1 MKFVRRMFFME
12 IREGLYYSKDHEW
25 VRIEGDRAYIGI
37 TDYAQDSLGS
47 IVYVE
52 IPKEGKALSKGEVL
66 SVVESVKAASDI
78 FAPISG
84 TVVEVNQALA
94 DNPELINESPYE
106 NYIAIMSFE
115 NADDLSDLLS
125 PTQYEELTK
134 GE

>member
-1 MKFVRRMFFME
+1 ME
-12 IREGLYYSKDHEW
+12 IREGLYYSKEHEW

-66 SVVESVKAASDI
+66 SVVEWLKLHLTFCS
-78 FAPISG
+78 ISG

>member
-1 MKFVRRMFFME
+1 ME

-25 VRIEGDRAYIGI
+25 VRVEGNRAYVGI

-52 IPKEGKALSKGEVL
+52 LPTEGKELSKGEVL
-66 SVVESVKAASDI
+66 GVVESVKAASDI

-94 DNPELINESPYE
+94 DSPELINESPYE
-106 NYIAIMSFE
+106 NYIAVLSFE
-115 NADDLSDLLS
+115 KTDELDELLS
-125 PTQYEELTK
+125 PEQYKELTK

>member
-1 MKFVRRMFFME
+1 ME

-84 TVVEVNQALA
+84 TVVEINQALA
-94 DNPELINESPYE
+94 DSPELINESPYE

-115 NADDLSDLLS
+115 NADDLSELLS

>member
-1 MKFVRRMFFME
+1 ME

-25 VRIEGDRAYIGI
+25 VRVEENRAYIGI

-52 IPKEGKALSKGEVL
+52 LPKESKVLSKGEVL
-66 SVVESVKAASDI
+66 GVVESVKAASDI

-84 TVVEVNQALA
+84 TVVEINKSLV

-106 NYIAIMSFE
+106 NFIAVLSFE
-115 NADDLSDLLS
+115 NSEELNELLS
-125 PTQYEELTK
+125 PAQYEELTK

>member
-1 MKFVRRMFFME
+1 ME

-25 VRIEGDRAYIGI
+25 VRIEGNRAYVGI

-52 IPKEGKALSKGEVL
+52 LPKEGIALSKDKVL
-66 SVVESVKAASDI
+66 GVVEAVKAASDI

-84 TVVEVNQALA
+84 TVVETNQALV
-94 DNPELINESPYE
+94 DSPELINESPYE
-106 NYIAIMSFE
+106 NFIAVLSFE
-115 NADDLSDLLS
+115 KSDELNELLS
-125 PTQYEELTK
+125 PAQYEELTK

>member
-1 MKFVRRMFFME
+1 ME
-12 IREGLYYSKDHEW
+12 IREGLYYTKDHEW
-25 VRIEGDRAYIGI
+25 VRVEGNRAYVGI

-52 IPKEGKALSKGEVL
+52 LPEEGKALSKDEVL
-66 SVVESVKAASDI
+66 GVVESVKAASDI

-84 TVVEVNQALA
+84 TVVEVNEALA

-106 NYIAIMSFE
+106 NYMAVLSFE
-115 NADDLSDLLS
+115 NKDELNELLS
-125 PTQYEELTK
+125 PAQYEELTK

>member
-1 MKFVRRMFFME
+1 ME

-84 TVVEVNQALA
+84 TVVEINQALA
-94 DNPELINESPYE
+94 DSPELINESPYE

>member
-1 MKFVRRMFFME
+1 ME

>member
-1 MKFVRRMFFME
+1 ME

-25 VRIEGDRAYIGI
+25 VRVEGNRAYVGI
-37 TDYAQDSLGS
+37 TDYAQDSPGI

-52 IPKEGKALSKGEVL
+52 LPTEGKKLSKGEVL
-66 SVVESVKAASDI
+66 GVVESVKAASDI

-94 DNPELINESPYE
+94 DSPELINESPYE
-106 NYIAIMSFE
+106 NYIAVLSFE
-115 NADDLSDLLS
+115 KTDELDELLS
-125 PTQYEELTK
+125 PEQYKELTK

>member
-1 MKFVRRMFFME
+1 ME

-115 NADDLSDLLS
+115 NADDLSELLS

>member
-1 MKFVRRMFFME
+1 ME

-84 TVVEVNQALA
+84 TVVEINQALA

>member
-1 MKFVRRMFFME
+1 ME

-52 IPKEGKALSKGEVL
+52 MPKEGKALSKGEVL

-84 TVVEVNQALA
+84 TVVEINQALA
-94 DNPELINESPYE
+94 DSPELINESPYE

>member
-1 MKFVRRMFFME
+1 ME
-12 IREGLYYSKDHEW
+12 IREGLYYSKEHEW

-84 TVVEVNQALA
+84 TVVEINQALA
-94 DNPELINESPYE
+94 DSPELINESPYE

>member
-1 MKFVRRMFFME
+1 ME

-25 VRIEGDRAYIGI
+25 VRVEGDRAYVGI

-52 IPKEGKALSKGEVL
+52 LPGEGKTLSKNDVL
-66 SVVESVKAASDI
+66 GVVESVKAASDI

-84 TVVEVNQALA
+84 AVVEINQALV
-94 DNPELINESPYE
+94 DSPELINESPYE
-106 NYIAIMSFE
+106 NYIAV
-115 NADDLSDLLS
+115 LSIDNSDELNELLS
-125 PTQYEELTK
+125 PAQYEELTK

>member
-1 MKFVRRMFFME
+1 ME

-84 TVVEVNQALA
+84 TVVEINQALA

-115 NADDLSDLLS
+115 NADDLSELLS

>member
-1 MKFVRRMFFME
+1 ME
-12 IREGLYYSKDHEW
+12 IREGLYYTKDHEW
-25 VRIEGDRAYIGI
+25 VRVEGNRAYVGI

-52 IPKEGKALSKGEVL
+52 LPAEGKDLSKGEVL
-66 SVVESVKAASDI
+66 GVVESVKAASDI

-84 TVVEVNQALA
+84 TVVEVNEALA

-106 NYIAIMSFE
+106 NYMAVLSFE
-115 NADDLSDLLS
+115 NKDELNELLS
-125 PTQYEELTK
+125 PAQYEELTK

>member
-1 MKFVRRMFFME
+1 ME

-25 VRIEGDRAYIGI
+25 VRVEGNRAYIGI

-52 IPKEGKALSKGEVL
+52 LPKDGKALSKGDVL

-84 TVVEVNQALA
+84 TVVEINQALV
-94 DNPELINESPYE
+94 DNPEMINENPYD
-106 NYIAIMSFE
+106 NYIAVMSFE
-115 NADDLSDLLS
+115 KSDELNELLS
-125 PTQYEELTK
+125 PAQYEELTK

>member
-1 MKFVRRMFFME
+1 ME

-25 VRIEGDRAYIGI
+25 VRIEGNRAYVGI

-52 IPKEGKALSKGEVL
+52 LPKEGKDLSKGEVL
-66 SVVESVKAASDI
+66 GVVESVKAASDI

-84 TVVEVNQALA
+84 TVVETNQALV
-94 DNPELINESPYE
+94 DSPELINESPYE
-106 NYIAIMSFE
+106 NFIAVLSFE
-115 NADDLSDLLS
+115 KSDELNELLS
-125 PTQYEELTK
+125 PAQYKELTK

>member
-1 MKFVRRMFFME
+1 ME

-25 VRIEGDRAYIGI
+25 VRVEGDRAYVGI

-52 IPKEGKALSKGEVL
+52 LPKEGIALSKGQVFG
-66 SVVESVKAASDI
+66 VVESVKAASDI

-84 TVVEVNQALA
+84 TVVETNQALV
-94 DNPELINESPYE
+94 DSPELINESPYE
-106 NYIAIMSFE
+106 NFIAV
-115 NADDLSDLLS
+115 LSLEKSDELNELLC
-125 PTQYEELTK
+125 PAQYEELTK

>member
-1 MKFVRRMFFME
+1 ME

-25 VRIEGDRAYIGI
+25 VRVEGNRAYVGI

-52 IPKEGKALSKGEVL
+52 LPTEGKELPKGEVL
-66 SVVESVKAASDI
+66 GVVESVKAASDI
-78 FAPISG
+78 FSPISG

-106 NYIAIMSFE
+106 NYIAVLSFE
-115 NADDLSDLLS
+115 KTDELDELLS
-125 PTQYEELTK
+125 PEQYKELTK

>member
-1 MKFVRRMFFME
+1 ME

-94 DNPELINESPYE
+94 DSPELINESPYE